1 MRVNNKGFTLVE
13 MLAVIVILGVLATIM
28 VPTVTSMIRKNQ
40 QDNLKNLNKS
50 IISAAKMYM
59 SDNRYE
65 ITLDGQ
71 TCGGGVTKRSITY
84 IGEQEIKNSQITVQT
99 LIKNDYLTDGDMLNE
114 DGEEINRDK
123 SYIEVVYDCN
133 KKDYTY
139 GEPYLK

>member
-50 IISAAKMYM
+50 IISAAKMYI

-71 TCGGGVTKRSITY
+71 TCGGGVTERNITY
-84 IGEQEIKNSQITVQT
+84 IGEQEIKNSQIPVQT

-114 DGEEINRDK
+114 DGEEIDRDK

-139 GEPYLK
+139 GEPYLE

>member
-1 MRVNNKGFTLVE
+1 MKLNNKGFTLVE
-13 MLAVIVILGVLATIM
+13 MLAVVIILGVLAAIM

-40 QDNLKNLNKS
+40 QDNFKNLNKS

-84 IGEQEIKNSQITVQT
+84 IGEQEIKNSQIPIQT
-99 LIKNDYLTDGDMLNE
+99 LINNDYLTDGDMLNE
-114 DGEEINRDK
+114 DKQEIDREK
-123 SYIEVVYDCN
+123 SYIKVTYNCAT
-133 KKDYTY
+133 KKYIY
-139 GEPYLK
+139 EEPHLE